1 MMAGIIRESRISE
14 FMPIQFL
21 LFLSILTVSNMP
33 GQKIFQWRMNIN
45 INNFLP
51 LQYSNNNDDYYLNEE
66 IEIKEIEEIN
76 YLELEYDNNEY

>member
-21 LFLSILTVSNMP
+21 LFLSILIVSNMP

-51 LQYSNNNDDYYLNEE
+51 LQ
-66 IEIKEIEEIN
+66 
-76 YLELEYDNNEY
+76 